1 MVYSWHMLYLKSLLN
16 KGYGHFHTNTM
27 TLDTLVYTISFL
39 LIPINIAAMRA
50 KYILMNVGIIVMT
63 TSWATHSIWHVKDK
77 PCTTVYCSLDEV
89 VCIASVAILTIHS
102 FLYARFIYF
111 FLPLFSGIY
120 SFYKLRDNP
129 NYHKRGLS
137 NWHHH
142 KYHILMHAS
151 AVVGLSVVSI

>member
-1 MVYSWHMLYLKSLLN
+1 
-16 KGYGHFHTNTM
+16 M

-39 LIPINIAAMRA
+39 LIPINIAAINA
-50 KYILMNVGIIVMT
+50 KYILMNTFIALLA

-89 VCIASVAILTIHS
+89 VCNTTITISFIHGVMYSQRIYFLMYCLSLASVTYWYL
-102 FLYARFIYF
+102 
-111 FLPLFSGIY
+111 
-120 SFYKLRDNP
+120 KLRGNQ

-137 NWHHH
+137 NWRYH